1 MSKHEKRFRIFSV
14 LLSLLILLIL
24 SFALFDPTNAITF
37 DPGRNYQHALNLPDT
52 NPESL
57 GIRVLQYGL
66 GFLGLLAVT
75 MVMFGGIMWM
85 TSAGNEQRIQKGKD
99 ILKWAMIG
107 MVVIMLSWAIII
119 FLFEGVGFIN

>member
-1 MSKHEKRFRIFSV
+1 MPQHEKRFRIISI
-14 LLSLLILLIL
+14 LLSLLILLVL

-37 DPGRNYQHALNLPDT
+37 DNGNKYKQALNLPDT

-85 TSAGNEQRIQKGKD
+85 TSAGNEQRVQKGKD
-99 ILKWAMIG
+99 ILKWAVLG
-107 MVVIMLSWAIII
+107 MVVILLSWAIII
-119 FLFEGVGFIN
+119 FLFEGVGVIN